1 MDIILNDIQDWIEHR
16 QTPLTEFWGFPTHLP
31 LRWCPNYISLCSN
44 VDIWLPPSLVLFNV
58 VCNGLIYISRPLN
71 IILAMTSKEFFYLPP
86 LQVFCPIFRAIV
98 KGSKVFLLLLI
109 GGKTTCG
116 VRSSQRVDN
125 FRAKGQVSVNKMF
138 DTGCN
143 FHWPQIS
150 RILHVLMYIFTTHGT
165 DENVPR

>member
-1 MDIILNDIQDWIEHR
+1 M
-16 QTPLTEFWGFPTHLP
+16 LTWSNIHLGVEESKHHI
-31 LRWCPNYISLCSN
+31 ISLMMWIPFWFYCFN
-44 VDIWLPPSLVLFNV
+44 TWFYFRILYRTLFLFPLVSLL
-58 VCNGLIYISRPLN
+58 
-71 IILAMTSKEFFYLPP
+71 
-86 LQVFCPIFRAIV
+86 PIFERWG
-98 KGSKVFLLLLI
+98 KLGNHLI
-109 GGKTTCG
+109 SWKETKTTYMVAWHLTLGKNNLWC
-116 VRSSQRVDN
+116 SMCSQRVDN